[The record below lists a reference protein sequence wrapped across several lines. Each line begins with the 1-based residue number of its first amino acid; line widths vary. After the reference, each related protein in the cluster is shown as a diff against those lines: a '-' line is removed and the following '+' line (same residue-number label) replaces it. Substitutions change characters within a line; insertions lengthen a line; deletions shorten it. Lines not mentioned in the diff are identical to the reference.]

1 MMPSSPANDLTY
13 AGTRLQ
19 GKRALIT
26 GGCSGIG
33 RATSERFLAEGARV
47 AVLDLAGESVD
58 GALELRGDVS
68 DEDAVTRA
76 VADAV
81 DAFGGLDIVVP
92 NAATQ
97 LIGRDDRADRLD
109 HGVWQRT
116 LDVNLTG
123 VFLTAKHGLRALL
136 ASGGGAIVCTGS
148 PAGLYGIAPGLDA
161 YSASK
166 AGVYGLIR
174 VLAADYAQ
182 EGIRV
187 NGVHPGLTATP
198 MNHWWLDDDAQREAA
213 LRGVP
218 LGRVGRPEE
227 IAAVI
232 AFLASD
238 EASYVTGAIWAVD
251 GGLTA
256 V

>member
-1 MMPSSPANDLTY
+1 MVPSSPASDLTR
-13 AGTRLQ
+13 ASTRLQ

-33 RATSERFLAEGARV
+33 RATAERFLAEGARV

-58 GALELRGDVS
+58 GALGLRGDVS
-68 DEDAVTRA
+68 DEDAVARA

-97 LIGRDDRADRLD
+97 FVGRDDRADRLE
-109 HGVWQRT
+109 HTVWQRT

-182 EGIRV
+182 DGIRV

-198 MNHWWLDDDAQREAA
+198 MNRWWLDDDAQREAA

-238 EASYVTGAIWAVD
+238 EA
-251 GGLTA
+251 
-256 V
+256 